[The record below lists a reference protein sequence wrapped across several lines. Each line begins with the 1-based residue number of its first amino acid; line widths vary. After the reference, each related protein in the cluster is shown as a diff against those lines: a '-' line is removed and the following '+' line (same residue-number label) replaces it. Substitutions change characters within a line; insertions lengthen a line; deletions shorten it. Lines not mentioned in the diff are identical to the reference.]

1 MRDTIVSTFNLT
13 QTPSR
18 AFRFLLEDHLRWILV
33 YDFYVDNAGK
43 HLGQPGFQS
52 HLLVQKMSRQFNSQS
67 LAHHGKGDIH
77 RMGVEDLQ
85 SLSNFLGRDHVP
97 SLRFNNSLSICP
109 NSLKMIYFWQKKT

>member
-1 MRDTIVSTFNLT
+1 MT
-13 QTPSR
+13 QTQSR

-97 SLRFNNSLSICP
+97 PLRFNNSLSICP
-109 NSLKMIYFWQKKT
+109 NSLKMICFWQKKL

>member
-1 MRDTIVSTFNLT
+1 MT
-13 QTPSR
+13 QTQSR

-97 SLRFNNSLSICP
+97 PLRYSTFYSSVLI
-109 NSLKMIYFWQKKT
+109 L

>member
-1 MRDTIVSTFNLT
+1 MT

-97 SLRFNNSLSICP
+97 PLRFIHLSQFFK
-109 NSLKMIYFWQKKT
+109 NDMFLVKKALKESF

>member
-1 MRDTIVSTFNLT
+1 M
-13 QTPSR
+13 
-18 AFRFLLEDHLRWILV
+18 

-97 SLRFNNSLSICP
+97 PLRFNNSLSICP
-109 NSLKMIYFWQKKT
+109 NSLKMICFWQKKNLVTGVLRKPENYFNSSRKLTYV

>member
-1 MRDTIVSTFNLT
+1 M
-13 QTPSR
+13 
-18 AFRFLLEDHLRWILV
+18 

-85 SLSNFLGRDHVP
+85 SLSNFLGRDHLFTFLL
-97 SLRFNNSLSICP
+97 SLVIISFWRNNRHS
-109 NSLKMIYFWQKKT
+109 